1 MKVRFA
7 STSHLLPATKD
18 WPVCLQQL
26 SLGKGMLR
34 MHFILASGCELLACA
49 AALATA

>member
-1 MKVRFA
+1 
-7 STSHLLPATKD
+7 LLPA

-26 SLGKGMLR
+26 SLGKGKLKML
-34 MHFILASGCELLACA
+34 FILASGGELLACA